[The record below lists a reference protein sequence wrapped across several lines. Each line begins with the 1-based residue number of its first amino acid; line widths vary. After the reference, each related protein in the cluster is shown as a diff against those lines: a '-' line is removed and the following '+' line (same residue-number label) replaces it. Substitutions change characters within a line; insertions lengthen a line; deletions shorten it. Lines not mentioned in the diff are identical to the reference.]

1 METESPIVPAP
12 SPADPDAFTLA
23 FLAENEAE
31 CPACGYNVHALRE
44 ARCPECGRSLRVMV
58 VTVEGGFSAAWIIL
72 MLAASLAAG
81 VGLLVAAV
89 SVRSRLPPQWHF
101 KLVLI
106 YFMLNI
112 PLPLL
117 ALAFRRQI
125 LRLRAFQWLLT
136 APFVLLSLLMLL
148 WFLAEIKY

>member
-1 METESPIVPAP
+1 METESPIAPAP

-58 VTVEGGFSAAWIIL
+58 VTAQGGFSAAWIVL

-89 SVRSRLPPQWHF
+89 TVRASLPSQWHF

-117 ALAFRRQI
+117 ALVLRRPF
-125 LRLRAFQWLLT
+125 LRLRVFQWLVT
-136 APFVLLSLLMLL
+136 VPFVMLSLLMLL
-148 WFLAEIKY
+148 WFLGEFIH